1 MSTEFSAPGPA
12 RRSIILRWL
21 IVAPLSVLLGWLFTL
36 WGVPASWILAAI
48 ITAGACALLTGD
60 DLPLARGV
68 HLFGRSMIAVL
79 AAIPLINSSGDELL
93 RFLLPGLVISLFT
106 VGVGVIGGLLLSRSR
121 PEISPET
128 GVLSMLAGGAS
139 VMPVLARELGA
150 DFRYVALSQYLRLLV
165 VSMTLPLVTHFFIP
179 GGVELAAPPHAAVEV
194 FGFAEFGASTS
205 VLSLLILAAIV
216 LLGERF
222 GRLLRLPTPALL
234 GPLLLTVAVSLLLPE
249 GVTLEP
255 PTVFTIIA
263 FLAIGWLAGGGL
275 NMRALRLFSRQL
287 PATFLFIF
295 ALMAVCALAA
305 GLLVVWLDISYF
317 EAYLAT
323 SPGAL
328 ETVLALSAEGEAGPV
343 VVTVQIIRLLSI
355 LAMAGFLPRFLRL
368 ILRGNS

>member
-1 MSTEFSAPGPA
+1 MTAPGPG
-12 RRSIILRWL
+12 RRATALRWAV
-21 IVAPLSVLLGWLFTL
+21 VAPASIALGWAFTL
-36 WGVPASWILAAI
+36 WGVPASWILAGI
-48 ITAGACALLTGD
+48 IVAGACALLTGD

-68 HLFGRSMIAVL
+68 HLFGRSMIGVL
-79 AAIPLINSSGDELL
+79 AAIPLISSAGTGLL
-93 RFLLPGLVISLFT
+93 RYLLPGLVISLFT
-106 VGVGVIGGLLLSRSR
+106 VGVGVVGGLLLSRSR

-150 DFRYVALSQYLRLLV
+150 DYHYVALSQYLRLLV
-165 VSMTLPLVTHFFIP
+165 VSMTLPLVTHFLIP
-179 GGVELAAPPHAAVEV
+179 GGVELGAPPRTAVEV

-205 VLSLLILAAIV
+205 VVSLLILAGIV

-234 GPLLLTVAVSLLLPE
+234 GPLLLTVAVSLVLPE
-249 GVTLEP
+249 GITLAP
-255 PTVFTIIA
+255 PTVFTILA
-263 FLAIGWLAGGGL
+263 FLAIGWLCGGGL

-305 GLLVVWLDISYF
+305 GLLVVWLDISFF

-328 ETVLALSAEGEAGPV
+328 ETVLALSAEGGAGPV
-343 VVTVQIIRLLSI
+343 VVTVQIIRLLTI

-368 ILRGNS
+368 ILRRDS